1 MLIAF
6 GNIARRFGVGRPPP
20 SALGA
25 CGTSGRVRVC
35 LSKSR
40 GQVLWAFGFAGLGV
54 LRRSTS
60 SFAGRGPPATGGSPR
75 QTPCLPWNFSGNG
88 WQLVATVF
96 ACFCVFR
103 DSSICRRL
111 PPFATTGLHKGSIHG
126 TALERTHPQ
135 LNACL
140 RLITAMNLC
149 PFGVRRVRGSRE
161 WERRGHPPRPRVNA
175 ASIEF

>member
-60 SFAGRGPPATGGSPR
+60 SLTGRGPLARVAAHGRRPAYHELPR
-75 QTPCLPWNFSGNG
+75 KLVAAGGNG
-88 WQLVATVF
+88 F
-96 ACFCVFR
+96 
-103 DSSICRRL
+103 
-111 PPFATTGLHKGSIHG
+111 GLFSP
-126 TALERTHPQ
+126 LS
-135 LNACL
+135 
-140 RLITAMNLC
+140 RLIDLPLTATCCNHGALSEE
-149 PFGVRRVRGSRE
+149 G
-161 WERRGHPPRPRVNA
+161 PRVK
-175 ASIEF
+175 SSLLVH

>member
-75 QTPCLPWNFSGNG
+75 QTPCLPWNFGGNRS
-88 WQLVATVF
+88 QPAATDL
-96 ACFCVFR
+96 A
-103 DSSICRRL
+103 
-111 PPFATTGLHKGSIHG
+111 
-126 TALERTHPQ
+126 Q
-135 LNACL
+135 
-140 RLITAMNLC
+140 
-149 PFGVRRVRGSRE
+149 VRGFR
-161 WERRGHPPRPRVNA
+161 
-175 ASIEF
+175 